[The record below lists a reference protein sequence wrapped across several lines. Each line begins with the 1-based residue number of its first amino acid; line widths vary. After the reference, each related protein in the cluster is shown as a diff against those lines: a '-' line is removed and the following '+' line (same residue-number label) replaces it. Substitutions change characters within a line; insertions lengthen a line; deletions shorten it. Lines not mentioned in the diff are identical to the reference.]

1 MVHGESGIL
10 ACSPADRRPLWQ
22 ASRRRLLWPN
32 GAIAEICSAYD
43 YEALRG
49 RQFDAAWADELAKWK
64 HADKAWDMLQFT
76 LRLGENP
83 RQCVSTTPRNMQL
96 LKTLMAAPSS
106 CITHAPTE
114 ANKANLAVSFLEE
127 VRPTAPAI
135 CNYVSKPRQLNLRG
149 CAAAALTRICGMR
162 VIFRLPKPQSA
173 TAFAFWHKARFCARP
188 IPSDQFGSMKMRGI
202 FLI

>member
-1 MVHGESGIL
+1 MGCRGSGKTRAGAEWVRNQVEGALPETLGAAKRIELIGDTYEQARDVMVHGESGIL

-49 RQFDAAWADELAKWK
+49 RQFNAAWADELAKWK
-64 HADKAWDMLQFT
+64 HSDKAWDVLQFT

-114 ANKANLAVSFLEE
+114 AKKANLAVSFLEE
-127 VRPTAPAI
+127 VR
-135 CNYVSKPRQLNLRG
+135 RR
-149 CAAAALTRICGMR
+149 
-162 VIFRLPKPQSA
+162 
-173 TAFAFWHKARFCARP
+173 
-188 IPSDQFGSMKMRGI
+188 
-202 FLI
+202 